1 MKKLLICALA
11 LPFLGMMR
19 VRHAGT
25 DWTNVAE
32 VRSGQWPINL
42 QRDGATYY
50 LIFRDQQVL
59 NAESLDTLPF
69 PNLGQLQY
77 LGKALTALKA
87 GNNGDE
93 AQFKDYTLKR
103 ADKKGDGIWYI
114 LRYQEGLTD
123 FRQSEADIMC
133 KTIKGL

>member
-1 MKKLLICALA
+1 MKRILICVLA
-11 LPFLGMMR
+11 LPFLGMIR
-19 VRHAGT
+19 GRHPGS
-25 DWTNVAE
+25 DWTNVVE
-32 VRSGQWPINL
+32 VRGGQWPINL
-42 QRDGATYY
+42 QRGGGKYY
-50 LIFRDQQVL
+50 LIFRDQQVM

-77 LGKALTALKA
+77 LQKALTALKA
-87 GNNGDE
+87 ASDGETAN
-93 AQFKDYTLKR
+93 FSTYSVKR

>member
-1 MKKLLICALA
+1 M
-11 LPFLGMMR
+11 
-19 VRHAGT
+19 
-25 DWTNVAE
+25 
-32 VRSGQWPINL
+32 
-42 QRDGATYY
+42 
-50 LIFRDQQVL
+50 

-87 GNNGDE
+87 ASDGETANFSN
-93 AQFKDYTLKR
+93 YSVKR